1 MNMLGVWLIAKSDD
15 IMKRK
20 HWTGSI
26 IKNKFSNF
34 IQFYNSNCAESQEAD
49 DWIIEKEEKLR
60 LAKIRIINGNGQ
72 VMSSFTIPVASDDTV
87 VVNYELSK

>member
-49 DWIIEKEEKLR
+49 D
-60 LAKIRIINGNGQ
+60 
-72 VMSSFTIPVASDDTV
+72 
-87 VVNYELSK
+87 